1 MPGELHWVLIYRDV
15 IIKCI
20 SVTQFILAHISNVC
34 NYSQAFYFY
43 YFIVIFNVNGF
54 KQSHRVFG
62 LCCWKNEICRKL
74 SSDCVEFNTKSEK
87 KYISLI
93 VLSVSQFWSCT
104 ETKQGV
110 CQMSRIIVN
119 ISSILFGWLLQT
131 RAAQAERY

>member
-1 MPGELHWVLIYRDV
+1 MYVTTHKHFISIISLLYLMLMGLSRATGCLVYVAEKTRFAANSVQTVLSLIPKV
-15 IIKCI
+15 
-20 SVTQFILAHISNVC
+20 
-34 NYSQAFYFY
+34 
-43 YFIVIFNVNGF
+43 
-54 KQSHRVFG
+54 
-62 LCCWKNEICRKL
+62 
-74 SSDCVEFNTKSEK
+74 EK
-87 KYISLI
+87 KNISLI